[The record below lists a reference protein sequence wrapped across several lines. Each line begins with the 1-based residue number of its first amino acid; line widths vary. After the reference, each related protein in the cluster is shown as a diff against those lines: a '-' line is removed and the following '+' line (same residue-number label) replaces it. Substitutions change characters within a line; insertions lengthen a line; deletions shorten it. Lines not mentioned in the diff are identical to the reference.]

1 MSFYDEEL
9 NEIGIASR
17 SEIHANGLLHKVVHC
32 WIVDECSNE
41 KWIYLQQRSYKK
53 KDFPGLYDI
62 SAAGHVDIGE
72 KIENALK
79 REVKEEIGI
88 EINSRNLR
96 FVGSIREKLNLNSFL
111 NNEICEV
118 YLYNVKDPK
127 FNIGSEVE
135 KIVKLSVSEFKKL
148 VLGRYDYIMAFS
160 IDGKLKFN
168 IRAHEFCV
176 HEKEYLKS
184 IIDFIGK

>member
-9 NEIGIASR
+9 NEIGVASR

-32 WIVDECSNE
+32 WIVDESSNE
-41 KWIYLQQRSYKK
+41 KWIYFQQRSYKK

-62 SAAGHVDIGE
+62 SAAGHVEIGE

-88 EINSRNLR
+88 EINFKKLR
-96 FVGSIREKLNLNSFL
+96 FVGSIREKFNLSSFL

-118 YLYNVKDPK
+118 YLYNVEDPK
-127 FNIGSEVE
+127 FNIGFEVE
-135 KIVKLSVSEFKKL
+135 KMVKLSFSEFKKL
-148 VLGRYDYIMAFS
+148 VLGGYDHIIAFS
-160 IDGKLKFN
+160 TDGKSKFN

-176 HEKEYLKS
+176 HEEEYLRS

>member
-1 MSFYDEEL
+1 
-9 NEIGIASR
+9 
-17 SEIHANGLLHKVVHC
+17 VHC
-32 WIVDECSNE
+32 WIVDESSNE

-72 KIENALK
+72 EIENALK

-88 EINSRNLR
+88 EINSRKLR
-96 FVGSIREKLNLNSFL
+96 FVGSIREKMNLNSFL

-127 FNIGSEVE
+127 FNIGHEVE
-135 KIVKLSVSEFKKL
+135 KMIKVSVSEFKKL
-148 VLGRYDYIMAFS
+148 ILDGHDRIMAFS
-160 IDGKLKFN
+160 IDEKLKFN

-184 IIDFIGK
+184 IIDSIGK